1 MSSHSLG
8 ASFSVG
14 LCVCVCLLTTLA
26 IPTLCSTPGVNIF
39 TLFCVC
45 ISMHLPFGLYW
56 IWSLKWRSMAQII
69 SLLSAI
75 DFLSAW
81 YQSSFPRVM
90 LAGWKWEGWG
100 GREMRGSWRKLDR
113 SLAIYLKASQTE
125 CTWRRE
131 KMPENCNLEWKIIET
146 EGFYQSQDWASFFL
160 FPLGLLT
167 WWFSSLHLFWMPS
180 VFLVYTLWLPFLTVE
195 VIKSSMCKHSLPSS
209 EGRLFYI
216 FICLPIKV
224 AFLVHHSLLTL

>member
-1 MSSHSLG
+1 MDYYLILWFCLLKCIFSDLICKLLPG
-8 ASFSVG
+8 CIFFSVFF
-14 LCVCVCLLTTLA
+14 LCACVCLLTTLA

-81 YQSSFPRVM
+81 YQSSFPRVI
-90 LAGWKWEGWG
+90 LARWKWEGWG

-113 SLAIYLKASQTE
+113 SLAIYLKASLTE
-125 CTWRRE
+125 CTCRRE
-131 KMPENCNLEWKIIET
+131 KMHENCNLGWKIRET
-146 EGFYQSQDWASFFL
+146 EGFYQSQNWASFFL
-160 FPLGLLT
+160 FPLYLLR
-167 WWFSSLHLFWMPS
+167 WWFPSLHLFGGQ
-180 VFLVYTLWLPFLTVE
+180 VF
-195 VIKSSMCKHSLPSS
+195 S
-209 EGRLFYI
+209 
-216 FICLPIKV
+216 
-224 AFLVHHSLLTL
+224 